1 MKTKIKYVIQD
12 KEAGNIID
20 KFSSLKDAEKE
31 LNEYEQ
37 SDKED
42 GIFEP
47 DFYKIQEVEA
57 WSQNLN
63 NLNPLQLTTS

>member
-57 WSQNLN
+57 
-63 NLNPLQLTTS
+63 